1 MHHNMNEKEHLE
13 FIKTL
18 KSLHLLVDLALLIAL
33 SS

>member
-1 MHHNMNEKEHLE
+1 MNEKEHFE
-13 FIKTL
+13 SITL